1 MVLDMIKCK
10 LCEVNNYPRKFGQ
23 NITNYNLHKT
33 NNIEPNL
40 TEGNS
45 SKEIFINFKQ
55 ARQKREQLMSKRKRI
70 VINSSEDVVKPKI
83 IYNSAQ
89 LSQYFNV
96 KDPAPQKKGDLVYK
110 CTCPQIN
117 CNESYIGESERCF
130 EERIIPY

>member
-1 MVLDMIKCK
+1 MVVDMIKRK
-10 LCEVNNYPRKFGQ
+10 LCKVNNYPRKFVQ

-40 TEGNS
+40 TEGNN

-55 ARQKREQLMSKRKRI
+55 ARQKREQLMPKRKKI

-83 IYNSAQ
+83 IYNSAK

-96 KDPAPQKKGDLVYK
+96 KDPVPQKKSDLVYK